1 MNSVMSAI
9 PDNSSSKA
17 SVLPD
22 SKNAVSSKDS
32 ERPHHPYSPSTLQN
46 LEYCPHWRSR
56 HDITPHHRTIAGT
69 RAHGVVES
77 GEDDSRLSD
86 DDAIAAAECLDFVEQ
101 RRLGMLAE
109 AMQAREATGDTG
121 KAVGNYEGVVQ
132 EIKEAYLPVD
142 LLKFPDCESTT
153 AGYVDRVLINY
164 DQTYAELFDWKFG
177 FWPVEKAEDNLQ
189 GIAYT
194 LGLFAKYARLKK
206 ATLFFKQPHLGTVSQ
221 ATFTR
226 EQVPALY
233 LRVQTVVARA
243 REARKLNDF
252 SLAKPGVPV
261 CNFCGELGRC
271 NRVCDFAC
279 KVGRKFHPLEIPEDI
294 TPSMLM
300 DSKQTALGLR
310 LAAVLKIWCDAF
322 RRQVTDRVLRG
333 DAELPA
339 GQKIQEMAKR
349 ELIDSKKFKAIA
361 LRYLTEAEYESTL
374 ESSFGAVEDLISE
387 KAPRG
392 QKKNTVAEFRQGLLD
407 SGAVKM
413 GDSFSFLRAVAGEE

>member
-1 MNSVMSAI
+1 MN
-9 PDNSSSKA
+9 NT
-17 SVLPD
+17 
-22 SKNAVSSKDS
+22 KDT

-56 HDITPHHRTIAGT
+56 QDITPHHRALAGT

-109 AMQAREATGDTG
+109 ARQAREAELTLHVKDLVQPVKPTEFEF
-121 KAVGNYEGVVQ
+121 EGAVQ

-142 LLKFPDCESTT
+142 SLKFPDCESTT

-164 DQTYAELFDWKFG
+164 NQTYAELFDWKFG

-194 LGLFAKYARLKK
+194 LGLFAKYIRLKK

-271 NRVCDFAC
+271 SRVCEFAC

-349 ELIDSKKFKAIA
+349 ELIDPKKFKIIA